1 MEMTRRGELLQQY
14 GRYLAIASHH
24 YRYTEL
30 LSQLSRIYGPCES
43 RYHCIPGAA
52 GNLLKLNDARYH
64 GFIIAILDMA
74 EDMIDQALTKF
85 IKSRLHLLRGELLAA
100 TGQPESSRISCQ
112 RAFEIYPHP
121 EFRKLIGE
129 SLAANCSGGS
139 VSASGAMPH
148 PQNW

>member
-1 MEMTRRGELLQQY
+1 MTRLGELLQQN
-14 GRYLAIASHH
+14 GRYLAIASHY

-64 GFIIAILDMA
+64 GFFIAILDMA
-74 EDMIDQALTKF
+74 EDMIDQAPTKF
-85 IKSRLHLLRGELLAA
+85 MKSRLHLLRGELLAA
-100 TGQPESSRISCQ
+100 TGKPESARISCQ

-139 VSASGAMPH
+139 VPASVAMPH
-148 PQNW
+148 SQNR